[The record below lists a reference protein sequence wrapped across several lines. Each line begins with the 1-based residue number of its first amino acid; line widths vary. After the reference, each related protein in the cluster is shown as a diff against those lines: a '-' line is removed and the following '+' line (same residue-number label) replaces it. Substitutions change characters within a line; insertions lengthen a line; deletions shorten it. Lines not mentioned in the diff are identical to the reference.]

1 MSQVAYY
8 SYKGFFFLK
17 LNNMKKHVI
26 YIPQGFFFDP

>member
-17 LNNMKKHVI
+17 LNNKKHVI